1 MEWRDAGRLLK
12 RLVQKHTGVDITD
25 SLIEDGSGISRVN
38 VLTVSQI
45 DAILQV
51 IAKKPNFSEIL
62 SMLATPGEEGTL
74 KNRYSKDIKLYAKTG
89 RLTGVVSLLGYFYN
103 TTGELHSFVMV
114 INNIYGDTNKYIKL
128 EDSILGLFQ

>member
-1 MEWRDAGRLLK
+1 M
-12 RLVQKHTGVDITD
+12 
-25 SLIEDGSGISRVN
+25 
-38 VLTVSQI
+38 
-45 DAILQV
+45 LQV

-103 TTGELHSFVMV
+103 TKGELHSFVMV